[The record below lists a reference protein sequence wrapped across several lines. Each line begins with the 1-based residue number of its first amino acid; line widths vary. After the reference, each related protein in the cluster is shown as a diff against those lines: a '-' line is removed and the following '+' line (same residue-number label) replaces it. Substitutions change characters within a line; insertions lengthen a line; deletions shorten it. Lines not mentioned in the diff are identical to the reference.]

1 MIKTSLA
8 LQPTSK
14 STTTPQKAIRRF
26 VDAFEEVL
34 ESLEYA
40 SPKFRQ
46 ELEASRKSGLISA
59 KEIEQRLGI
68 K

>member
-1 MIKTSLA
+1 MIKTQIAPES
-8 LQPTSK
+8 TSINRVA
-14 STTTPQKAIRRF
+14 PQKAMRRF
-26 VDAFEEVL
+26 VDAFEELL

-40 SPKFRQ
+40 SPKFLE
-46 ELEASRKSGLISA
+46 ELKASRQSGLVSA